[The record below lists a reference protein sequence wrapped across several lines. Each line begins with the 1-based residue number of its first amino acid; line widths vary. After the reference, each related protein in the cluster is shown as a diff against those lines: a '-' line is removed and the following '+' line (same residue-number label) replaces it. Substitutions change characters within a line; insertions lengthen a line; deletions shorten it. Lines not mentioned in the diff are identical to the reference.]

1 MSNIFSNIYGHAK
14 TASGDSVSLDEI
26 SASDFLQALDNG
38 EIEDV
43 GQDLS
48 AYSEEELLEAL
59 QQVET
64 EEEYQTKLAG
74 DTNYWE
80 TAGRL
85 FARSYLDEMNKVAYS
100 EEETYDLNGLSVEEF
115 INLAAAIESQ
125 ME

>member
-1 MSNIFSNIYGHAK
+1 MDNIFSNIYGHAK
-14 TASGDSVSLDEI
+14 TASGESISLDEI
-26 SASDFLQALDNG
+26 SASDFLHALDSG

-48 AYSEEELLEAL
+48 AYSSEELLDAL
-59 QQVET
+59 EQVET
-64 EEEYQTKLAG
+64 DEEYQTKLAG
-74 DTNYWE
+74 DTTYWE

-85 FARSYLDEMNKVAYS
+85 FARSYVDEMSKVAS
-100 EEETYDLNGLSVEEF
+100 DEEDGYDINELSVEEF

>member
-14 TASGDSVSLDEI
+14 TASGESISLDEI
-26 SASDFLQALDNG
+26 SASDFLHALDNG

-48 AYSEEELLEAL
+48 AYSDEELLSAL
-59 QQVET
+59 EQVEA

-85 FARSYLDEMNKVAYS
+85 FARSYIDEMSKVAYA
-100 EEETYDLNGLSVEEF
+100 EEETYDLNELSVEEF
-115 INLAAAIESQ
+115 ITLAAAIESQ

>member
-1 MSNIFSNIYGHAK
+1 MSIFNNIYGHAK
-14 TASGDSVSLDEI
+14 TASGETVSLDEI
-26 SASDFLQALDNG
+26 SASEFLQALDNG

-48 AYSEEELLEAL
+48 AYSDEELLQAL
-59 QQVET
+59 EQVET
-64 EEEYQTKLAG
+64 EEEYNTKLAG

-85 FARSYLDEMNKVAYS
+85 FARSYIDEMSKVAYS
-100 EEETYDLNGLSVEEF
+100 NEESYDLNDLSVEEF

-125 ME
+125 LE

>member
-1 MSNIFSNIYGHAK
+1 MNNLFNNIYGHAK
-14 TASGDSVSLDEI
+14 TASGETISLDEI
-26 SASDFLQALDNG
+26 SASDFLQALDDG

-48 AYSEEELLEAL
+48 SFSDEQLLEAL
-59 QQVET
+59 EQVEA

-85 FARSYLDEMNKVAYS
+85 FARSYIDEMNKVAS
-100 EEETYDLNGLSVEEF
+100 EEESYDLNELSVDEF
-115 INLAAAIESQ
+115 ISLAAAIESQ
-125 ME
+125 ITE